1 MKMLSLYWS
10 LLRYRVAVMIVLF
23 MLLGAAWHGGLA
35 SIDAPVLLMIL
46 ALASSY
52 VSATSVNDISDRE
65 IDEINHPDDRGRP
78 LVTGAAGTADLWA
91 LFGPSSAL
99 AVLLALPAGP
109 GAAGIMLL
117 SVVIGVLYS
126 LPPARLSYRTF
137 LAPLTLAFA
146 YVGIPYWAGVV
157 AAGGR
162 LGVLDLPL
170 MISLYLLFA
179 ARIILK
185 DFRDREGDAAFG
197 KPTFLLEYGKKTTC
211 LASLCAVCA
220 GDALLVATLAGNWWP
235 AVLLHEHSGWSRE
248 DAKEIR
254 GCSGEDDDQDDANGG
269 YVTGERDPETSGSEN
284 PRKVGYTEREQ
295 DKNPCTIYQVLG
307 TGEEGY
313 REAENGAYRTES
325 QKPGRGVTPRSDK
338 EPVEQER
345 YGNENQGISS
355 DPGSEERLRHRIY
368 QGQQEDQGHQRRRA
382 NKRVSESSCGEIS
395 QDVPYPL
402 YPMTARSGWRR
413 KPTKVSV

>member
-23 MLLGAAWHGGLA
+23 MLLGAAWHGRLA

-91 LFGPSSAL
+91 LFGLSSAL

-137 LAPLTLAFA
+137 LAPLALAFA

-220 GDALLVATLAGNWWP
+220 GDALLVASLAGNWWP
-235 AVLLHEHSGWSRE
+235 AVLLQLYVVGVVIMLYRLYRASSR
-248 DAKEIR
+248 KEEQLSIGVGAR
-254 GCSGEDDDQDDANGG
+254 MANGLL
-269 YVTGERDPETSGSEN
+269 VTLLGVQILANQDADRTIQVVFGLAMAALYTLIF
-284 PRKVGYTEREQ
+284 VGF
-295 DKNPCTIYQVLG
+295 
-307 TGEEGY
+307 
-313 REAENGAYRTES
+313 
-325 QKPGRGVTPRSDK
+325 
-338 EPVEQER
+338 
-345 YGNENQGISS
+345 
-355 DPGSEERLRHRIY
+355 LRHP
-368 QGQQEDQGHQRRRA
+368 ERA
-382 NKRVSESSCGEIS
+382 VIGYKG
-395 QDVPYPL
+395 
-402 YPMTARSGWRR
+402 
-413 KPTKVSV
+413 